1 MSGIQLT
8 VLLSIVGA
16 LASIVGIYYLAR
28 SNARENAREQ
38 AKKITDAVLAERE
51 RAEDAIRNAV
61 APLQLQLATSNQM
74 IERRDRQLEA
84 KDRRIEALEDELRR
98 AR

>member
-1 MSGIQLT
+1 MSIQLT
-8 VLLSIVGA
+8 VILAIIGAIGSIA
-16 LASIVGIYYLAR
+16 GIYFLAR

-38 AKKITDAVLAERE
+38 AKKLEAVREEERVRAAETL
-51 RAEDAIRNAV
+51 RNAL
-61 APLQLQLATSNQM
+61 APVQMQLSNANQT
-74 IERRDRQLEA
+74 IERQDRQLEA